1 MFGSLRIVM
10 FMSDGFGSFGGI
22 SRFNRDFLSALD
34 HSHHVER
41 VQAVPRVISEPITES
56 IPESVVY
63 DRKAARGKPAILL
76 RSLTYARRNHR
87 THLVICGHLNLLA
100 VAYFVAR
107 LQRARLVLI
116 LHGIDA
122 WVPTKDRLVN
132 VLARRI
138 DSFIAVSQY
147 TADRFTSWSGARQEH
162 GLVLPNCVD
171 LEKFVAAPRNASL
184 AVRYGAEQKKVLMTM
199 GRMESRERYKGFDE
213 VIDSMPA
220 LLKHRKDLVYLAVG
234 DGPDRPR
241 LEAKARALKLDGQ
254 VIFPGRIP
262 ECEKVDHYNLAD
274 VYVMPSSGEGFG
286 IVLIEAAACGVP
298 LVGSVADGSRDALL
312 NGRLGQLI
320 DPHNPQ
326 ELVAAVLTAL
336 EKTHERLQEVE
347 TFGVPS
353 FQARISAWLRSL
365 REQMSADFVARR
377 VQENRHVA
385 AG

>member
-10 FMSDGFGSFGGI
+10 FLSDGFGSFGGI

-34 HSHHVER
+34 HSQHVER
-41 VQAVPRVISEPITES
+41 VQAVPRLITEPISEP

-63 DRKAARGKPAILL
+63 DRRAARGKPAFLM
-76 RSLTYARRNHR
+76 RSLTYAQRRHR
-87 THLVICGHLNLLA
+87 THIVICGHLNLLA

-116 LHGIDA
+116 LHGIEA
-122 WVPTKDRLVN
+122 WVPTKDGLVN
-132 VLARRI
+132 ALAHRI

-147 TADRFTSWSGARQEH
+147 TADRFASWSGAPREH
-162 GLVLPNCVD
+162 GFVLPNCVD
-171 LEKFVAAPRNASL
+171 LERFVAAPRDIGL
-184 AVRYGAEQKKVLMTM
+184 AVRYGVEGKKVLMTM

-213 VIDSMPA
+213 VIGAMPA

-241 LEAKARALKLDGQ
+241 LEAKVRDLKLDGQ
-254 VIFPGRIP
+254 VIFTGRIP
-262 ECEKVDHYNLAD
+262 EGEKVDHYNLAD
-274 VYVMPSSGEGFG
+274 VYVMPSTGEGFG

-298 LVGSVADGSRDALL
+298 LVGSALDGSRDALL

-336 EKTHERLQEVE
+336 EQPHERQLAVE
-347 TFGVPS
+347 TFGVPN
-353 FQARISAWLRSL
+353 FRARVSAWSRSL
-365 REQMSADFVARR
+365 REQMSADSAARR
-377 VQENRHVA
+377 VREDRRAA